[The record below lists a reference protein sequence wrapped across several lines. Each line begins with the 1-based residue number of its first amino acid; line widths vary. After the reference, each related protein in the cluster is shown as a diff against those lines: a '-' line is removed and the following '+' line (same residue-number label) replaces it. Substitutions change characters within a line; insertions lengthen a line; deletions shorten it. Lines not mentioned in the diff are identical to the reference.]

1 MPDEKLAPDK
11 VAKLDPKPGI
21 YKPYEPQGT
30 VPFVPTK
37 AEDYPVDHD
46 IKIEL
51 PSGAKV
57 VLHRPNKYALMK
69 AGRFPKAIEA
79 AVRLAAEEGIAPDFD
94 TRMKSLDY
102 LICESFVSPKVNIAP
117 KKGYV
122 SVHALP
128 DPDREYVIF
137 LLGLSVF

>member
-1 MPDEKLAPDK
+1 MPEEKTPETA
-11 VAKLDPKPGI
+11 
-21 YKPYEPQGT
+21 ET
-30 VPFVPTK
+30 FVPTK
-37 AEDYPVDHD
+37 AEDYPVDRD
-46 IKIEL
+46 MEVTL

-69 AGRFPKAIEA
+69 AGRFPKDVEA
-79 AVRLAAEEGIAPDFD
+79 AVRQAAEEGVAPDFEV
-94 TRMKSLDY
+94 RMKALDY
-102 LICESFVSPKVNIAP
+102 LLCETFVDPKLHITP

-128 DPDREYVIF
+128 DPDREFVIF